1 MDPTSIHP
9 TDFEAVR
16 SAFQDMR
23 EIPWRGTVPTPQ
35 CRYLDDPPG
44 KALALAYA
52 QEHPRQE
59 AASGLRVPVF
69 CAEIPVTPTNRT
81 EGYLPTTL
89 LKQLGGP
96 QAERRESA
104 YEKTMRLE
112 FLLRK
117 FEVKLVI
124 LTDVHRLVTP
134 GGKRLLEHEVDWIEW
149 VFKSEIGRIPLV
161 LVGEH
166 SMMERM
172 AAHNQKLEGIM
183 GYIPLPGGNTPG
195 IAARAAY

>member
-1 MDPTSIHP
+1 MDTTSLNHA
-9 TDFEAVR
+9 DFEAVR
-16 SAFQDMR
+16 RAFQDMR
-23 EIPWRGTVPTPQ
+23 ETPWRGTVPTPQ

-52 QEHPRQE
+52 QEHLRQE
-59 AASGLRVPVF
+59 SASGPRIPVF
-69 CAEIPVTPTNRT
+69 IAEVPVTPTNRT
-81 EGYLPTTL
+81 EGYLPMAL

-117 FEVKLVI
+117 YEVELVI
-124 LTDVHRLVTP
+124 LTDVHRLMTP

-149 VFKSEIGRIPLV
+149 VFKSEIGTIPLV
-161 LVGEH
+161 LVGEPR
-166 SMMERM
+166 MMERM
-172 AAHNQKLEGIM
+172 AAHNQKLEGII
-183 GYIPLPGGNTPG
+183 GYIPLPGGDTPDT
-195 IAARAAY
+195 ATRAVS

>member
-1 MDPTSIHP
+1 MDQTNINPL
-9 TDFEAVR
+9 DFEAAR
-16 SAFQDMR
+16 SAFQHML
-23 EIPWRGTVPTPQ
+23 ETPWRGTVPAPQ
-35 CRYLDDPPG
+35 CRFLDDPPG
-44 KALALAYA
+44 KALAMAYA
-52 QEHPRQE
+52 QEYPRQE
-59 AASGLRVPVF
+59 TASGLRVPIF

-89 LKQLGGP
+89 LKQLGDS

-104 YEKTMRLE
+104 SEKTIRLE

-149 VFKSEIGRIPLV
+149 VFKDEIGTIPLV

-172 AAHNQKLEGIM
+172 AAHNQELEGIM
-183 GYIPLPGGNTPG
+183 GFIPLPGGDTG
-195 IAARAAY
+195 IAVRAAC